1 MKKKLVGMLATAT
14 LLTMALAGNVQAA
27 EIRSV
32 GPDGEAAVDASTIEL
47 TDDQIAQI
55 KEGGYTAAICLHY
68 GGNDWS
74 TSQQKGLEDTFGELG
89 IEIVAV
95 TDANFSA
102 ETQVS
107 NIETVMAKK
116 PDILVSIPTDA
127 TATADA
133 YKQAAAA
140 GIKIVFMD
148 QRADGLEAGKDY
160 VSVVSADNYGNGYAS
175 GTVLGDALGGKG
187 KVAMVYYDA
196 NFAPTNQRDEGFRD
210 AMKNYPDIEI
220 VTEQGFTDE
229 SGCAEQ
235 GDAILTQ
242 FPNIDGIYAS
252 WDVPMEGV
260 LSAVRAAG
268 MEGKVTLACN
278 DLGNNVAREIASGN
292 IAGGGAQMPY
302 DQGVAEAKLAALAL
316 LGEETPSYVA
326 VPAETVTHAL
336 DIAQYLAGN
345 ISEVVSIVKTYITER
360 PVQEGGVDLL
370 GTVKLGPDAK
380 RKPVDVDDEVT
391 TLLKFENGTIGSCEA
406 TRMAWGRNNYITLEV
421 HGTKGSISWCYERL
435 NELNVCYGMED
446 QDGERGF
453 KTIYTGPANPHGD
466 VTWNIP
472 GMNIGYGE
480 LKAIEMYEFGKAIVE
495 GYQPSTNFGVGYRL
509 DRVCDAILESNETG
523 SWVKVK

>member
-1 MKKKLVGMLATAT
+1 MKKKLVGMIATAT

-148 QRADGLEAGKDY
+148 QRANGLEAGKDY

-268 MEGKVTLACN
+268 MEGKLLWHVMTL
-278 DLGNNVAREIASGN
+278 V
-292 IAGGGAQMPY
+292 
-302 DQGVAEAKLAALAL
+302 
-316 LGEETPSYVA
+316 
-326 VPAETVTHAL
+326 
-336 DIAQYLAGN
+336 
-345 ISEVVSIVKTYITER
+345 IT
-360 PVQEGGVDLL
+360 
-370 GTVKLGPDAK
+370 
-380 RKPVDVDDEVT
+380 
-391 TLLKFENGTIGSCEA
+391 
-406 TRMAWGRNNYITLEV
+406 
-421 HGTKGSISWCYERL
+421 
-435 NELNVCYGMED
+435 
-446 QDGERGF
+446 
-453 KTIYTGPANPHGD
+453 
-466 VTWNIP
+466 
-472 GMNIGYGE
+472 
-480 LKAIEMYEFGKAIVE
+480 
-495 GYQPSTNFGVGYRL
+495 
-509 DRVCDAILESNETG
+509 
-523 SWVKVK
+523 

>member
-1 MKKKLVGMLATAT
+1 MKKKLVGMIATAT

-95 TDANFSA
+95 TDA
-102 ETQVS
+102 
-107 NIETVMAKK
+107 
-116 PDILVSIPTDA
+116 

-148 QRADGLEAGKDY
+148 QRANGLEAGKDY

-326 VPAETVTHAL
+326 VPAETVTHENVLEAYT
-336 DIAQYLAGN
+336 DVYHV
-345 ISEVVSIVKTYITER
+345 ET
-360 PVQEGGVDLL
+360 
-370 GTVKLGPDAK
+370 PDW
-380 RKPVDVDDEVT
+380 
-391 TLLKFENGTIGSCEA
+391 LKEA
-406 TRMAWGRNNYITLEV
+406 Y
-421 HGTKGSISWCYERL
+421 
-435 NELNVCYGMED
+435 
-446 QDGERGF
+446 
-453 KTIYTGPANPHGD
+453 
-466 VTWNIP
+466 
-472 GMNIGYGE
+472 
-480 LKAIEMYEFGKAIVE
+480 VE
-495 GYQPSTNFGVGYRL
+495 
-509 DRVCDAILESNETG
+509 
-523 SWVKVK
+523 

>member
-1 MKKKLVGMLATAT
+1 
-14 LLTMALAGNVQAA
+14 MA
-27 EIRSV
+27 
-32 GPDGEAAVDASTIEL
+32 
-47 TDDQIAQI
+47 
-55 KEGGYTAAICLHY
+55 
-68 GGNDWS
+68 GNDWS

-107 NIETVMAKK
+107 NIETVMAKNL
-116 PDILVSIPTDA
+116 IFSFQFLQMLLQQQMLT
-127 TATADA
+127 
-133 YKQAAAA
+133 KQAAAA

-148 QRADGLEAGKDY
+148 QRANGLEAGKDY

-326 VPAETVTHAL
+326 VPAETVTHENVLEAYT
-336 DIAQYLAGN
+336 DVYHV
-345 ISEVVSIVKTYITER
+345 ET
-360 PVQEGGVDLL
+360 
-370 GTVKLGPDAK
+370 PDW
-380 RKPVDVDDEVT
+380 
-391 TLLKFENGTIGSCEA
+391 LKEA
-406 TRMAWGRNNYITLEV
+406 Y
-421 HGTKGSISWCYERL
+421 
-435 NELNVCYGMED
+435 
-446 QDGERGF
+446 
-453 KTIYTGPANPHGD
+453 
-466 VTWNIP
+466 
-472 GMNIGYGE
+472 
-480 LKAIEMYEFGKAIVE
+480 VE
-495 GYQPSTNFGVGYRL
+495 
-509 DRVCDAILESNETG
+509 
-523 SWVKVK
+523 

>member
-1 MKKKLVGMLATAT
+1 
-14 LLTMALAGNVQAA
+14 
-27 EIRSV
+27 
-32 GPDGEAAVDASTIEL
+32 
-47 TDDQIAQI
+47 
-55 KEGGYTAAICLHY
+55 
-68 GGNDWS
+68 
-74 TSQQKGLEDTFGELG
+74 
-89 IEIVAV
+89 
-95 TDANFSA
+95 
-102 ETQVS
+102 
-107 NIETVMAKK
+107 MAKK

-148 QRADGLEAGKDY
+148 QRANGLEAGKDY

-326 VPAETVTHAL
+326 VPAETVTHENVLEAYT
-336 DIAQYLAGN
+336 DVYHV
-345 ISEVVSIVKTYITER
+345 ET
-360 PVQEGGVDLL
+360 
-370 GTVKLGPDAK
+370 PDW
-380 RKPVDVDDEVT
+380 
-391 TLLKFENGTIGSCEA
+391 LKEA
-406 TRMAWGRNNYITLEV
+406 Y
-421 HGTKGSISWCYERL
+421 
-435 NELNVCYGMED
+435 
-446 QDGERGF
+446 
-453 KTIYTGPANPHGD
+453 
-466 VTWNIP
+466 
-472 GMNIGYGE
+472 
-480 LKAIEMYEFGKAIVE
+480 VE
-495 GYQPSTNFGVGYRL
+495 
-509 DRVCDAILESNETG
+509 
-523 SWVKVK
+523 

>member
-1 MKKKLVGMLATAT
+1 MYRLQK
-14 LLTMALAGNVQAA
+14 
-27 EIRSV
+27 SV
-32 GPDGEAAVDASTIEL
+32 LWDRMAVDASTIEL

-148 QRADGLEAGKDY
+148 QRANGLEAGKDY

-326 VPAETVTHAL
+326 VPAETVTHENVLEAYTDVYHVETPDWL
-336 DIAQYLAGN
+336 KEAY
-345 ISEVVSIVKTYITER
+345 
-360 PVQEGGVDLL
+360 VD
-370 GTVKLGPDAK
+370 
-380 RKPVDVDDEVT
+380 
-391 TLLKFENGTIGSCEA
+391 
-406 TRMAWGRNNYITLEV
+406 
-421 HGTKGSISWCYERL
+421 
-435 NELNVCYGMED
+435 
-446 QDGERGF
+446 
-453 KTIYTGPANPHGD
+453 
-466 VTWNIP
+466 
-472 GMNIGYGE
+472 
-480 LKAIEMYEFGKAIVE
+480 
-495 GYQPSTNFGVGYRL
+495 
-509 DRVCDAILESNETG
+509 
-523 SWVKVK
+523 

>member
-1 MKKKLVGMLATAT
+1 MKKKLVGLLATAT

-326 VPAETVTHAL
+326 VPAETVTHENVLEAYT
-336 DIAQYLAGN
+336 DVYHV
-345 ISEVVSIVKTYITER
+345 ET
-360 PVQEGGVDLL
+360 
-370 GTVKLGPDAK
+370 PDW
-380 RKPVDVDDEVT
+380 
-391 TLLKFENGTIGSCEA
+391 LKEA
-406 TRMAWGRNNYITLEV
+406 Y
-421 HGTKGSISWCYERL
+421 
-435 NELNVCYGMED
+435 
-446 QDGERGF
+446 
-453 KTIYTGPANPHGD
+453 
-466 VTWNIP
+466 
-472 GMNIGYGE
+472 
-480 LKAIEMYEFGKAIVE
+480 VE
-495 GYQPSTNFGVGYRL
+495 
-509 DRVCDAILESNETG
+509 
-523 SWVKVK
+523 

>member
-148 QRADGLEAGKDY
+148 QRADG
-160 VSVVSADNYGNGYAS
+160 
-175 GTVLGDALGGKG
+175 
-187 KVAMVYYDA
+187 AMVYYDA

-326 VPAETVTHAL
+326 VPAETVTHENVLEAYT
-336 DIAQYLAGN
+336 DVYHV
-345 ISEVVSIVKTYITER
+345 ET
-360 PVQEGGVDLL
+360 
-370 GTVKLGPDAK
+370 PDW
-380 RKPVDVDDEVT
+380 
-391 TLLKFENGTIGSCEA
+391 LKEA
-406 TRMAWGRNNYITLEV
+406 Y
-421 HGTKGSISWCYERL
+421 
-435 NELNVCYGMED
+435 
-446 QDGERGF
+446 
-453 KTIYTGPANPHGD
+453 
-466 VTWNIP
+466 
-472 GMNIGYGE
+472 
-480 LKAIEMYEFGKAIVE
+480 VE
-495 GYQPSTNFGVGYRL
+495 
-509 DRVCDAILESNETG
+509 
-523 SWVKVK
+523 

>member
-1 MKKKLVGMLATAT
+1 MRKKLVGMLTTAT

-148 QRADGLEAGKDY
+148 QRANGLEAGKDY

-196 NFAPTNQRDEGFRD
+196 RGNNPCRPSDDSHECGHGGN
-210 AMKNYPDIEI
+210 
-220 VTEQGFTDE
+220 
-229 SGCAEQ
+229 
-235 GDAILTQ
+235 
-242 FPNIDGIYAS
+242 
-252 WDVPMEGV
+252 V
-260 LSAVRAAG
+260 LSDAG
-268 MEGKVTLACN
+268 FCRYYSGRRRYKIPDVYESDLNMGNCNAPVFPGCVCMET
-278 DLGNNVAREIASGN
+278 
-292 IAGGGAQMPY
+292 AGGM
-302 DQGVAEAKLAALAL
+302 
-316 LGEETPSYVA
+316 
-326 VPAETVTHAL
+326 
-336 DIAQYLAGN
+336 
-345 ISEVVSIVKTYITER
+345 
-360 PVQEGGVDLL
+360 
-370 GTVKLGPDAK
+370 
-380 RKPVDVDDEVT
+380 
-391 TLLKFENGTIGSCEA
+391 GSCSCP
-406 TRMAWGRNNYITLEV
+406 V
-421 HGTKGSISWCYERL
+421 GSA
-435 NELNVCYGMED
+435 V
-446 QDGERGF
+446 
-453 KTIYTGPANPHGD
+453 
-466 VTWNIP
+466 
-472 GMNIGYGE
+472 
-480 LKAIEMYEFGKAIVE
+480 
-495 GYQPSTNFGVGYRL
+495 
-509 DRVCDAILESNETG
+509 
-523 SWVKVK
+523 

>member
-1 MKKKLVGMLATAT
+1 
-14 LLTMALAGNVQAA
+14 
-27 EIRSV
+27 
-32 GPDGEAAVDASTIEL
+32 
-47 TDDQIAQI
+47 
-55 KEGGYTAAICLHY
+55 
-68 GGNDWS
+68 
-74 TSQQKGLEDTFGELG
+74 
-89 IEIVAV
+89 
-95 TDANFSA
+95 
-102 ETQVS
+102 
-107 NIETVMAKK
+107 MAKK

-148 QRADGLEAGKDY
+148 QRANGLEAGKDY

-268 MEGKVTLACN
+268 MEGKV
-278 DLGNNVAREIASGN
+278 
-292 IAGGGAQMPY
+292 
-302 DQGVAEAKLAALAL
+302 AALAL

-326 VPAETVTHAL
+326 VPAETVTHENVLEAYT
-336 DIAQYLAGN
+336 DVYHV
-345 ISEVVSIVKTYITER
+345 ET
-360 PVQEGGVDLL
+360 
-370 GTVKLGPDAK
+370 PDW
-380 RKPVDVDDEVT
+380 
-391 TLLKFENGTIGSCEA
+391 LKEA
-406 TRMAWGRNNYITLEV
+406 Y
-421 HGTKGSISWCYERL
+421 
-435 NELNVCYGMED
+435 
-446 QDGERGF
+446 
-453 KTIYTGPANPHGD
+453 
-466 VTWNIP
+466 
-472 GMNIGYGE
+472 
-480 LKAIEMYEFGKAIVE
+480 VE
-495 GYQPSTNFGVGYRL
+495 
-509 DRVCDAILESNETG
+509 
-523 SWVKVK
+523 

>member
-1 MKKKLVGMLATAT
+1 MRKKLVGMLTTAT

-148 QRADGLEAGKDY
+148 QRANGLEAGKDY

-220 VTEQGFTDE
+220 VTEQGFTD
-229 SGCAEQ
+229 
-235 GDAILTQ
+235 
-242 FPNIDGIYAS
+242 
-252 WDVPMEGV
+252 
-260 LSAVRAAG
+260 
-268 MEGKVTLACN
+268 
-278 DLGNNVAREIASGN
+278 
-292 IAGGGAQMPY
+292 
-302 DQGVAEAKLAALAL
+302 
-316 LGEETPSYVA
+316 
-326 VPAETVTHAL
+326 
-336 DIAQYLAGN
+336 
-345 ISEVVSIVKTYITER
+345 
-360 PVQEGGVDLL
+360 
-370 GTVKLGPDAK
+370 
-380 RKPVDVDDEVT
+380 
-391 TLLKFENGTIGSCEA
+391 
-406 TRMAWGRNNYITLEV
+406 
-421 HGTKGSISWCYERL
+421 
-435 NELNVCYGMED
+435 
-446 QDGERGF
+446 
-453 KTIYTGPANPHGD
+453 
-466 VTWNIP
+466 
-472 GMNIGYGE
+472 
-480 LKAIEMYEFGKAIVE
+480 
-495 GYQPSTNFGVGYRL
+495 
-509 DRVCDAILESNETG
+509 
-523 SWVKVK
+523 

>member
-1 MKKKLVGMLATAT
+1 MRKKIVGMLTTAT

-140 GIKIVFMD
+140 GIKIIFMD
-148 QRADGLEAGKDY
+148 QRANGLEAGKDY

-278 DLGNNVAREIASGN
+278 DLGNNVAREVASGN

-326 VPAETVTHAL
+326 VPAETFTHENVLEA
-336 DIAQYLAGN
+336 Y
-345 ISEVVSIVKTYITER
+345 T
-360 PVQEGGVDLL
+360 
-370 GTVKLGPDAK
+370 DAK